1 MGAETIR
8 LFGMSEIAP
17 KSGEYAE
24 GSLWFTRK
32 NNVITVGIT
41 ASALDEIG
49 DVEGVELPTEKDDFT
64 KDDVIAT
71 VEGSQG
77 SVEVTTPA
85 SGVVLE
91 INSGLTSDPS
101 LIAEDPTEEG
111 WLVKLEIQ
119 DKSDLKEYAGQ

>member
-1 MGAETIR
+1 
-8 LFGMSEIAP
+8 MSEIAP

-24 GSLWFTRK
+24 GTLWFTRK
-32 NNVITVGIT
+32 NSVITVGIT
-41 ASALDEIG
+41 NAALDELG

-64 KDDVIAT
+64 KDDVVAT

-77 SVEVTTPA
+77 SIEVTTPA

-119 DKSDLKEYAGQ
+119 DKSDLKEYAGH